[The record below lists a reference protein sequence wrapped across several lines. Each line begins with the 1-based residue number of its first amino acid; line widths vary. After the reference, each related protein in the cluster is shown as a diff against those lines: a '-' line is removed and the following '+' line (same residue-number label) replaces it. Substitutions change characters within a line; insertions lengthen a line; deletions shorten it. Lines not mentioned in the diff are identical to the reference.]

1 MEPGQTPKQNS
12 LPVKAILFIV
22 VGAAVV
28 IWVILQR
35 NSPRQSSVA
44 PPGSTNSSI
53 ANDVSTPPTQ
63 PAPAPMTATQNEHV
77 ERYPLLDSPESAA
90 AEQEIPIQ
98 VSLTEQQQGPKVDIK
113 GGQATPEGKL
123 IFALPATQ
131 SDTWKIDV
139 VASGTGLIF
148 TSGSIGSID
157 LPSHGD
163 ATYALFRA
171 KAAPNLPPDRKAHLL
186 VTYWYQGRYL
196 ARIGRDIEIT
206 ATPSTEPPA
215 MRRTIKAAGAAEDL
229 SVDLSDQ
236 GPEPDLT
243 LFIKGDSITV
253 NSRYLRANSG
263 PLKDAKGFADWLEQ
277 NSWNLGVAARG
288 SARVPSTPQQ
298 NEERAEGFG
307 QLLYEKYAPDVFKSA
322 YWALFDKL
330 GNKFHTIQIYSDNP
344 QIPWELMI
352 PVRKGSPQQTFLGL
366 DYSIARWHVTDDGIQ
381 RDRPPGKEALQR
393 MVVIAPHY
401 TGARA
406 LNAEATE
413 VQGLA
418 RLNGYSAV
426 NGNLNALRALLHDP
440 PQGIVHF
447 AGHGEL
453 SPTLGDFSILLEDG
467 ELDTTGYRRM
477 INADSSNHPFFFFN
491 ACDVGEEKHTGN
503 FVDGWAPAVLDAGAS
518 GYIGALFP
526 VDDKVAADFSLQFY
540 QHLQD
545 EMQNGTAD
553 VSATLEQ
560 TRREIYQ
567 RTGNPTALAYVLY
580 GDTNLRFVKGA
591 AQ

>member
-1 MEPGQTPKQNS
+1 MEPGQTPKRS
-12 LPVKAILFIV
+12 TLPVKAILLIV
-22 VGAAVV
+22 LSAAVV
-28 IWVILQR
+28 IWFILQR
-35 NSPRQSSVA
+35 NGSLQYRVGPPVSS
-44 PPGSTNSSI
+44 NSSMS
-53 ANDVSTPPTQ
+53 NDVSTNTAAAPTAVAQ
-63 PAPAPMTATQNEHV
+63 DEHV

-90 AEQEIPIQ
+90 ADQEIPIQ

-113 GGQATPEGKL
+113 GGQSTPGGKL

-131 SDTWKIDV
+131 NDTWKVDV
-139 VASGTGLIF
+139 VVSSEA
-148 TSGSIGSID
+148 
-157 LPSHGD
+157 
-163 ATYALFRA
+163 
-171 KAAPNLPPDRKAHLL
+171 
-186 VTYWYQGRYL
+186 
-196 ARIGRDIEIT
+196 
-206 ATPSTEPPA
+206 PA
-215 MRRTIKAAGAAEDL
+215 MRRTIKAAGEAEDL

-243 LFIKGDSITV
+243 LFIKGDAITV

-263 PLKDAKGFADWLEQ
+263 PLKDTKGFADWLEQ
-277 NSWNLGVAARG
+277 NSCNLGLAARG
-288 SARVPSTPQQ
+288 SARVPSSPQQ
-298 NEERAEGFG
+298 NKERAEGFG
-307 QLLYEKYAPDVFKSA
+307 QLLYEKYAPEVFKSA
-322 YWALFDKL
+322 YWALVDKL
-330 GNKFHTIQIYSDNP
+330 GNKFRTIQVYSDNP

-352 PVRKGSPQQTFLGL
+352 PIRKGSSQQTFLGL

-381 RDRPPGKEALQR
+381 RDRPPGTEALQR

-401 TGARA
+401 SGASA

-426 NGNLNALRALLHDP
+426 NGNLDALRALWHDP

-467 ELDTTGYRRM
+467 ELDTTGYRRL
-477 INADSSNHPFFFFN
+477 INADSSNHPFLFFN

-503 FVDGWAPAVLDAGAS
+503 FVDGWAPAVLDTGAS

-526 VDDKVAADFSLQFY
+526 VDDKIAADFSVQFY

-560 TRREIYQ
+560 TRREIYA

-580 GDTNLRFVKGA
+580 GDTNLRFFKAEPV

>member
-1 MEPGQTPKQNS
+1 MEPGQTPKENS

-22 VGAAVV
+22 VGAAVL
-28 IWVILQR
+28 IWFILQR
-35 NSPRQSSVA
+35 NSPRRSSVA
-44 PPGSTNSSI
+44 PGSSI
-53 ANDVSTPPTQ
+53 SNDASALPP
-63 PAPAPMTATQNEHV
+63 PAPVTATQNEQV
-77 ERYPLLDSPESAA
+77 ERYPLLDSPESASA
-90 AEQEIPIQ
+90 DQEIPIQ

-139 VASGTGLIF
+139 VASGTGLLF

-157 LPSHGD
+157 LPRHGD

-171 KAAPNLPPDRKAHLL
+171 KAGPNISPDRKAHLL

-206 ATPSTEPPA
+206 STPSEPPA
-215 MRRTIKAAGAAEDL
+215 MRRTVKATGGADL
-229 SVDLSDQ
+229 NDQ

-243 LFIKGDSITV
+243 LFIKGDGITV

-263 PLKDAKGFADWLEQ
+263 SLKDARGFADWLEQ
-277 NSWNLGVAARG
+277 NSWNLGLAARG
-288 SARVPSTPQQ
+288 SARLSSTPQQ
-298 NEERAEGFG
+298 NKERAEGFG

-322 YWALFDKL
+322 YWALVDKL
-330 GNKFHTIQIYSDNP
+330 GNRFHTIQIYSDNP

-352 PVRKGSPQQTFLGL
+352 PMRKGSPEQGFLGL
-366 DYSIARWHVTDDGIQ
+366 NYSIARWHVTDDGIQ
-381 RDRPPGKEALQR
+381 RDRPPGTEALQR

-426 NGNLNALRALLHDP
+426 NGNLNALRVLLHNP

-545 EMQNGTAD
+545 EMQSGTAD

-580 GDTNLRFVKGA
+580 GDTNLRFVKA
-591 AQ
+591 VAQ

>member
-1 MEPGQTPKQNS
+1 
-12 LPVKAILFIV
+12 
-22 VGAAVV
+22 
-28 IWVILQR
+28 
-35 NSPRQSSVA
+35 
-44 PPGSTNSSI
+44 
-53 ANDVSTPPTQ
+53 
-63 PAPAPMTATQNEHV
+63 
-77 ERYPLLDSPESAA
+77 
-90 AEQEIPIQ
+90 
-98 VSLTEQQQGPKVDIK
+98 
-113 GGQATPEGKL
+113 
-123 IFALPATQ
+123 
-131 SDTWKIDV
+131 
-139 VASGTGLIF
+139 
-148 TSGSIGSID
+148 
-157 LPSHGD
+157 
-163 ATYALFRA
+163 
-171 KAAPNLPPDRKAHLL
+171 
-186 VTYWYQGRYL
+186 
-196 ARIGRDIEIT
+196 
-206 ATPSTEPPA
+206 
-215 MRRTIKAAGAAEDL
+215 
-229 SVDLSDQ
+229 VDLSDQ
-236 GPEPDLT
+236 GPEADLT
-243 LFIKGDSITV
+243 LYIKGDAITV
-253 NSRYLRANSG
+253 DSRYLRVNSG

-307 QLLYEKYAPDVFKSA
+307 QLLYEKYAPDAFKSA
-322 YWALFDKL
+322 YWTLFDKL
-330 GNKFHTIQIYSDNP
+330 GGKFHTIQIYSDNP
-344 QIPWELMI
+344 HIPWELMI
-352 PVRKGSPQQTFLGL
+352 QVRKGSPQQTFLGL
-366 DYSIARWHVTDDGIQ
+366 DHSIARWHVTDDGIQ
-381 RDRPPGKEALQR
+381 RDRPPGKEDMQR

-401 TGARA
+401 SGARA

-426 NGNLNALRALLHDP
+426 NGNLDALRALLHNP

-526 VDDKVAADFSLQFY
+526 VDDKVAADFSVQFY

-560 TRREIYQ
+560 TRREIYE

-580 GDTNLRFVKGA
+580 GDTNLRFFKAKAA